1 VVVFAISDTAFLVTG
16 TSPVIDGGWAAT

>member
-1 VVVFAISDTAFLVTG
+1 VMVFAISDTAFLVTG